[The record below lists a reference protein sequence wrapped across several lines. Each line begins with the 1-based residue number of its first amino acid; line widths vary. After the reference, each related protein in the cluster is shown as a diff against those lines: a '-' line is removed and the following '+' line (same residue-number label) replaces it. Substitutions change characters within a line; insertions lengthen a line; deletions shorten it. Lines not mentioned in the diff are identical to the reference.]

1 MDYKRPLQASF
12 LDQLSRLVTVI
23 HVIIGP
29 RQVGNTT
36 IARQIQDAIGI
47 PSIYATADSPVQL
60 DTA

>member
-1 MDYKRPLQASF
+1 MDYKRPLQASL

-29 RQVGNTT
+29 RQVVKTN

-47 PSIYATADSPVQL
+47 PSIYATADSPVPL
-60 DTA
+60 DAA